1 MFFTMTLHNACL
13 DTLHI
18 SLRRVTACATPMTT
32 YDNGSTQNTHAKQ
45 LKTKGRLADLGI
57 TSWQTSAHAAQT
69 RINVSPL
76 WLYGWTS
83 SDGKWRKTRLTDLTG
98 YHMLSP
104 SCFFCLSVMF
114 TTCIWFALRVQYI
127 LLGSLLKIIAA
138 KLSGTKKLCIGVC
151 ERMANVSS
159 AIRDPESISCARPSC
174 RKFKENIFNH
184 KRQGGT
190 DKNCFAPTK
199 LTST

>member
-1 MFFTMTLHNACL
+1 MPWHPSHLFATCDSMRYSHDNIWQWQHTEHTRKAIKNEGPSCGSWNHLMTNLSTCSPNK
-13 DTLHI
+13 DQPFSTLI
-18 SLRRVTACATPMTT
+18 V
-32 YDNGSTQNTHAKQ
+32 
-45 LKTKGRLADLGI
+45 RL
-57 TSWQTSAHAAQT
+57 
-69 RINVSPL
+69 
-76 WLYGWTS
+76 TS

-104 SCFFCLSVMF
+104 SSFFCLSVMF

-127 LLGSLLKIIAA
+127 LLASLLKIIAA
-138 KLSGTKKLCIGVC
+138 NLSGTKKLCIGVC

-174 RKFKENIFNH
+174 GKFKENLFNH
-184 KRQGGT
+184 KRQDGA

-199 LTST
+199 LTNT